1 MTDNKNIDSYDS
13 RVNELIQENYTLVVI
28 GLLCATAAATAI
40 MNMGLDP
47 LELGKLAGGRMALV
61 AVCAVG
67 YKLFLRSG

>member
-1 MTDNKNIDSYDS
+1 MTSNVNSKHDN

-40 MNMGLDP
+40 MNMGLDS

-61 AVCAVG
+61 AVCAIG
-67 YKLFLRSG
+67 YKTFLRGG